1 MPVFTSEHYDADKIL
16 FFDLRAIYDMDGV
29 VRKWHRPVKRGIVL
43 RPERE
48 YEGDM
53 TLPVAIY
60 PSPDGRRIVCH
71 YACLNSAEK
80 FPELKA
86 AGMLHCNCLAH
97 SEDGFHWERPNL
109 GLTAFHGS
117 TENNIAQLADVEFKI
132 VADPRDPDAARR
144 LKGIAL
150 TWPNA
155 GKRVDPDRPGS
166 RVFCTATS
174 PDGLRW
180 SKPVALPQFI
190 ETGDTSGLT
199 YDERRGLFL
208 FTTRPVGYW
217 VGEEFPKL
225 TSRPIKKN
233 SPDGRWV
240 ALSTSRDFVNWTPL
254 DLMLV
259 RDGKDEE
266 GVDFYCAVFFPY
278 GDLYLGLLR
287 RHHFWHGMMDTELV
301 WGNDCVRW
309 NRSYYRQPFIGP
321 GDLGEPDWC
330 FGDLINCKPI
340 RSGNELLF
348 FYEGRNHVHAPHA
361 VKGTV
366 NAGQMDAAMGVATLR
381 VDGFASLE
389 AGTYGGHLTTE
400 PLPAAG
406 KRVIMNVRTVGAGYV
421 SVELLDRRF
430 QPLAK
435 TATVISGDET
445 ALELRFD
452 GSARLPRTEDG
463 TVVLRMYLEN
473 AALYSLA
480 VRE

>member
-1 MPVFTSEHYDADKIL
+1 MPSFTSEHYDPRKIL
-16 FFDLRAIYDMDGV
+16 FFDLRAVYDMDGV
-29 VRKWHRPVKRGIVL
+29 VRKWNRPVKRGIVL

-48 YEGDM
+48 YEGEM
-53 TLPVAIY
+53 ALPVAIY
-60 PSPDGRRIVCH
+60 PSLDGRKIVCH
-71 YACLNSAEK
+71 YACISNAEK
-80 FPELKA
+80 FPNLKA
-86 AGMLHCNCLAH
+86 VDMLHCNCLAT
-97 SEDGFHWERPNL
+97 SEDGVHWDRPNL
-109 GLTAFHGS
+109 GITSFRGS
-117 TENNIAQLADVEFKI
+117 TENNILPLADVEFKI
-132 VADPRDPDAARR
+132 VADPRDPDPARR
-144 LKGIAL
+144 HKGIAL
-150 TWPNA
+150 TWPNR

-174 PDGLRW
+174 PDGLHW
-180 SKPVALPQFI
+180 SDPVVLPEFI

-217 VGEEFPKL
+217 VGDDFPRL

-240 ALSTSRDFVNWTPL
+240 ALSTSRDFIHWTPL
-254 DLMLV
+254 DLALV

-287 RHHFWHGMMDTELV
+287 RHHCWHGMMDTELV

-321 GDLGEPDWC
+321 GDLGDPDWC

-361 VKGTV
+361 VRGTPS
-366 NAGQMDAAMGVATLR
+366 AGAMDAVMGVATMR

-389 AGTYGGHLTTE
+389 SGTHGGHVVTE
-400 PLPAAG
+400 ALPAAG
-406 KRVIMNVRTVGAGYV
+406 KRLILNARTVGDGFA
-421 SVELLDRRF
+421 SIELLDRRF
-430 QPLAK
+430 KPLA
-435 TATVISGDET
+435 AAPLVFRGDNT
-445 ALELRFD
+445 ALELCFD
-452 GSARLPRTEDG
+452 GSTRLPRTDDG
-463 TVVLRMYLEN
+463 TVVLRMYMEN
-473 AALYSLA
+473 AALYSLSIQD
-480 VRE
+480 